1 MSIGHARGGHYEELP
16 AEEIRPRGTR
26 TTRYQLRRVR
36 GRAER
41 LARRGQ
47 TGKAAERTLEPPAA
61 AATKPEEAIPI
72 QREVRAERGRIQEPA
87 RTARARR
94 EPAESGPATWLQLP
108 AINIG
113 PQVDVVGEQH
123 YQEALEAVAAGRN
136 AFGTRTR
143 VLTVTLVREPDN
155 PYDAN
160 AVRVE
165 AAEATVGHLS
175 RDDAPRFHAI
185 IDRLASAGS
194 PATCRA
200 MLTGGWDRGG
210 GDRGYIGLKVFTG
223 RRPARWNGRAAF
235 LPAIPWHEDHIVT
248 LNPGGPGLSGLS
260 RQPVVT
266 LAAAHADGTE
276 VSVDGVT
283 LGHIRNRPDIAAYVT
298 RVHAAGL
305 PATAKAQVADG
316 QLIVSLAD
324 GSAVIAALDRLG
336 SGDLAAIRRRLDPT
350 GRWICQRC
358 NRIWTDPRRPPQ
370 RWYEIEDENCG
381 SPHICPGCWSYKF
394 THPL

>member
-1 MSIGHARGGHYEELP
+1 MKNYLLKKSVREEL
-16 AEEIRPRGTR
+16 ERRGIS
-26 TTRYQLRRVR
+26 YSEYM
-36 GRAER
+36 AER
-41 LARRGQ
+41 NAVRARARQVKATERAPGQ
-47 TGKAAERTLEPPAA
+47 SAA
-61 AATKPEEAIPI
+61 AAIKPEEAIQL
-72 QREVRAERGRIQEPA
+72 QREVRTDQGRIQGPA
-87 RTARARR
+87 RTAPVHR

-123 YQEALEAVAAGRN
+123 YQEVLEAVAAGRN

-143 VLTVTLVREPDN
+143 VLTVTLVRERDN

-165 AAEATVGHLS
+165 AAQATVGHLS

-235 LPAIPWHEDHIVT
+235 LPVIPWHEDHIVT

-260 RQPVVT
+260 RQSVVT
-266 LAAAHADGTE
+266 LAPAHADGTE

-283 LGHIRNRPDIAAYVT
+283 FGHIRNRPDIAAYVT

-305 PATAKAQVADG
+305 PATAKAQAADG
-316 QLIVSLAD
+316 QLIVSVAD

-381 SPHICPGCWSYKF
+381 SPHVCPGCWSYKF
-394 THPL
+394 THSL

>member
-1 MSIGHARGGHYEELP
+1 MSIGMREEATMKNYLLKKSVREEL
-16 AEEIRPRGTR
+16 ERRGIS
-26 TTRYQLRRVR
+26 YSEYM
-36 GRAER
+36 AER
-41 LARRGQ
+41 NALRAPARQAKATERPPGQ
-47 TGKAAERTLEPPAA
+47 SAA
-61 AATKPEEAIPI
+61 AATKPEEAIRL
-72 QREVRAERGRIQEPA
+72 QGEVRTDRGRVQEPT
-87 RTARARR
+87 RTAPVRR

-143 VLTVTLVREPDN
+143 VLTVALVREPDN

-210 GDRGYIGLKVFTG
+210 GDRGYMGLKVFTG

-235 LPAIPWHEDHIVT
+235 LPVIPWHEDHIVT

-276 VSVDGVT
+276 VSVAGVSP
-283 LGHIRNRPDIAAYVT
+283 LGT
-298 RVHAAGL
+298 S
-305 PATAKAQVADG
+305 ATAPT
-316 QLIVSLAD
+316 SL
-324 GSAVIAALDRLG
+324 R
-336 SGDLAAIRRRLDPT
+336 T
-350 GRWICQRC
+350 
-358 NRIWTDPRRPPQ
+358 
-370 RWYEIEDENCG
+370 
-381 SPHICPGCWSYKF
+381 
-394 THPL
+394 

>member
-1 MSIGHARGGHYEELP
+1 MRGKATMKNYLLKKSVREELERRGISYGEYV
-16 AEEIRPRGTR
+16 AERNA
-26 TTRYQLRRVR
+26 V
-36 GRAER
+36 RAE
-41 LARRGQ
+41 ARQ
-47 TGKAAERTLEPPAA
+47 AKAAERTLRPPAA

-72 QREVRAERGRIQEPA
+72 QREVGAERGRIQEPA

-94 EPAESGPATWLQLP
+94 ELAESGPATWLQLP

-123 YQEALEAVAAGRN
+123 YQEALQAVAAGRN

-155 PYDAN
+155 LYDAN

-165 AAEATVGHLS
+165 AAQATVGHLS

-260 RQPVVT
+260 PACRYSRRCSCRRDRSLSRRGHPWAHPQP
-266 LAAAHADGTE
+266 
-276 VSVDGVT
+276 
-283 LGHIRNRPDIAAYVT
+283 P
-298 RVHAAGL
+298 
-305 PATAKAQVADG
+305 
-316 QLIVSLAD
+316 
-324 GSAVIAALDRLG
+324 
-336 SGDLAAIRRRLDPT
+336 
-350 GRWICQRC
+350 
-358 NRIWTDPRRPPQ
+358 
-370 RWYEIEDENCG
+370 
-381 SPHICPGCWSYKF
+381 
-394 THPL
+394 

>member
-1 MSIGHARGGHYEELP
+1 MKNYLLKKSVREEL
-16 AEEIRPRGTR
+16 ERRGIS
-26 TTRYQLRRVR
+26 YSEYM
-36 GRAER
+36 AER
-41 LARRGQ
+41 NAVRARARQAKATERAPGQ
-47 TGKAAERTLEPPAA
+47 SAA
-61 AATKPEEAIPI
+61 AATKPEEAIQL
-72 QREVRAERGRIQEPA
+72 QREVRTDQGRIQEPA
-87 RTARARR
+87 RTAPVHR

-160 AVRVE
+160 AVRVD

-200 MLTGGWDRGG
+200 MLTGGWDRDG

-235 LPAIPWHEDHIVT
+235 LPVIPWHEDHIVT
-248 LNPGGPGLSGLS
+248 LNRGGPGLSGLS

-305 PATAKAQVADG
+305 PATAKAQVTDG

-324 GSAVIAALDRLG
+324 SLAVIAALDRLG
-336 SGDLAAIRRRLDPT
+336 SGDLAAVRRRLDPT

-358 NRIWTDPRRPPQ
+358 NRIWTDPRRPPR
-370 RWYEIEDENCG
+370 RWYEIEDENSG
-381 SPHICPGCWSYKF
+381 SPHVCPGCWSYKF